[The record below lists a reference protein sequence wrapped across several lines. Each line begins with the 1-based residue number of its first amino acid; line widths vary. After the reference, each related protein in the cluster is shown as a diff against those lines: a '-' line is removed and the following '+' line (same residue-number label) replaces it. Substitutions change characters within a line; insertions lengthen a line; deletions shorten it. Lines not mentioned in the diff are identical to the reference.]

1 MSKRNTR
8 AREAG
13 DGRPGSHVFRRETYE
28 YFFPTLNLFYTAI
41 LKNASTSTLTMLI
54 KAEQDA
60 AALLA
65 PSGSIEPNLQLT
77 KEPPLRVWDKESAR
91 KQYKASNFSHEP
103 DHAQI
108 KLMILRNPAHRAA
121 SAWTNKFFMADSV
134 ERSIQP
140 SESKMPTE
148 LSFAEVH
155 RAFSRFLVSIQQTG
169 TVSFLNPHLAPQAL
183 LVRDLSFY
191 NVVVGLQH
199 LDKVALLVQPNIEDA
214 LLTKQSVFPALNVG
228 IKQLNSSLLSEE
240 NLKIIRDIYSDD
252 YDLIRAAAVR
262 FPEVNEELTAIP
274 SNVSASGGVIDRV
287 VANKLHDDTQ
297 QYHVGQESM
306 RADRKANRKSSEQQV
321 ALYLLCHNERVLLPQ
336 TIQHYRQQVP
346 NIKITILDNESDDGS
361 AEIATLLGCDVIS
374 WDSGGEVDDHRFV
387 ELKNTVWKNQAVGW
401 VIVADMDEWLCVT
414 EKELEREARAGVTIL
429 RTLAW
434 QIVAESERADL
445 SDINLHA
452 LTRGFQHHNAVRS
465 RDKQVCFRRPDIE
478 EMNYGLGAHTAN
490 PQGHLVFSANTYVL
504 KHMERL
510 GLPWMLNK
518 YKTRF
523 LRAQRMQSEGI
534 AMHYTDSDSK
544 IAKTYSSSVK
554 RATDRSQFVIPAS
567 LRYKVLYMFQR
578 GIQSLIRRRG

>member
-28 YFFPTLNLFYTAI
+28 YFFPTLNIFYTAI
-41 LKNASTSTLTMLI
+41 PKNASTSTLTMLI

-65 PSGSIEPNLQLT
+65 PSGSIEPNPQFA
-77 KEPPLRVWDKESAR
+77 KASHSSVWDDESAR
-91 KQYKASNFSHEP
+91 KKYKAGKFSHEP
-103 DHAQI
+103 DHTQI
-108 KLMILRNPAHRAA
+108 KLLILRNPAHRAA
-121 SAWTNKFFMADSV
+121 SAWTNRFFMADSV

-140 SESKMPTE
+140 SELKMPTE
-148 LSFAEVH
+148 LSFDEVH
-155 RAFSRFLVSIQQTG
+155 RAFSRFLASIQQTG
-169 TVSFLNPHLAPQAL
+169 TVSFLNPHLAPQSLFIRA
-183 LVRDLSFY
+183 LSFY
-191 NVVVGLQH
+191 NDLVGLQH
-199 LDKVALLVQPNIEDA
+199 LDKVALLVQPNVDGA
-214 LLTKQSVFPALNVG
+214 LTPKQPVFPALNMG

-240 NLKIIRDIYSDD
+240 NLEIIRDIYNDD

-274 SNVSASGGVIDRV
+274 SNVSAGGGVIDGV
-287 VANKLHDDTQ
+287 VINKLHDDTQ
-297 QYHVGQESM
+297 QYHVRQANM
-306 RADRKANRKSSEQQV
+306 RADRKANRNSSEQQV

-374 WDSGGEVDDHRFV
+374 WDSGGQLDDYRLV
-387 ELKNTVWKNQAVGW
+387 KLKNTVWKEQAAGW

-434 QIVAESERADL
+434 QIVAESERDDL

-452 LTRGFQHHNAVRS
+452 LTRGFTNHGVALS
-465 RDKQVCFRRPDIE
+465 RDKHVCFRRPDIE

-490 PQGHLVFSANTYVL
+490 PQGHVVFSANTYVL

-510 GLPWMLNK
+510 GLPWLLRK
-518 YKTRF
+518 YKARF
-523 LRAQRMQSEGI
+523 VRAQRMQSAGI
-534 AMHYTDSDSK
+534 AMHYTDNDSK
-544 IAKTYSSSVK
+544 IAKKHSSAVK
-554 RATDRSQFVIPAS
+554 RATDRSQFVIPAN
-567 LRYKVLYMFQR
+567 LRHKVLYMFQR
-578 GIQSLIRRRG
+578 GIQSLTGRRG